1 MQSVITTDLT
11 PCIFVSG
18 REVVKREL
26 RQQSQ
31 GFGVDTLSSGPY
43 SKTTML
49 GSTLS
54 AGVSLTAQSG
64 GSLLELL
71 EPIAAE
77 LPRVEV
83 ALANQVNGFDPRLA
97 EQIHYILG
105 GAGKRLRP
113 S

>member
-1 MQSVITTDLT
+1 
-11 PCIFVSG
+11 
-18 REVVKREL
+18 
-26 RQQSQ
+26 
-31 GFGVDTLSSGPY
+31 
-43 SKTTML
+43 ML

-54 AGVSLTAQSG
+54 AGASLRSHSG
-64 GSLLELL
+64 LNLLELL